1 MKLFP
6 SILSFALAISVSAT
20 GIRLSTPA
28 IFARAAAMESPQ
40 TPDHGGVIEM
50 KYDGFSR
57 ETVVLLKKMSVSCA
71 GMKGNFTESCVSM
84 AVSLHC
90 PGIQLDN
97 VRTVTLELEFAS
109 KDWGQRHSL
118 EQRELT
124 IVADTTTFR
133 AGAMRLVSQTVSV
146 PMRETFDVD
155 ISFGAYRRI
164 AAAQAIEMQVGQS
177 RFELRDKNIAALRD
191 LKNRVRVKV

>member
-1 MKLFP
+1 MKVFR
-6 SILSFALAISVSAT
+6 SILSVALLVICSNSP
-20 GIRLSTPA
+20 IP
-28 IFARAAAMESPQ
+28 RAVASPQ
-40 TPDHGGVIEM
+40 NPDHGGVIEM

-90 PGIQLDN
+90 PGIQLEN
-97 VRTVTLELEFAS
+97 VRSVILELEFAS
-109 KDWGQRHSL
+109 KDWGQRHPL

-124 IVADTTTFR
+124 IVADSTTFK
-133 AGAMRLVSQTVSV
+133 AGQMRLVSQTVSV
-146 PMRETFDVD
+146 PMRETLDVEL
-155 ISFGAYRRI
+155 SFAAYRRI
-164 AAAQAIEMQVGQS
+164 AAAQAIEMQLGNS

-191 LKNRVRVKV
+191 LRNRVKL

>member
-1 MKLFP
+1 MKVIA
-6 SILSFALAISVSAT
+6 SILCFALGICLSTIGVSAT
-20 GIRLSTPA
+20 PA
-28 IFARAAAMESPQ
+28 AVEPPQ

-57 ETVVLLKKMSVSCA
+57 ETVVSLKKMTVSCA

-109 KDWGQRHSL
+109 KDWGQRHPL
-118 EQRELT
+118 EQRELA

-146 PMRETFDVD
+146 PMRETFEVD
-155 ISFGAYRRI
+155 ISFAAYRRI
-164 AAAQAIEMQVGQS
+164 AAAQAIEMQLGQS
-177 RFELRDKNIAALRD
+177 RFELRDKNILALRD

>member
-6 SILSFALAISVSAT
+6 SILGVALAASLSAI
-20 GIRLSTPA
+20 GITSLTSAA
-28 IFARAAAMESPQ
+28 IAFPQ
-40 TPDHGGVIEM
+40 SPDHGGVIEM

-57 ETVVLLKKMSVSCA
+57 ETVVALRKMSVSCA

-90 PGIQLDN
+90 PGIQLDH

-109 KDWGQRHSL
+109 KDWGQRHPL
-118 EQRELT
+118 EQRELA
-124 IVADTTTFR
+124 IVADSTTFK
-133 AGAMRLVSQTVSV
+133 AGRMRLVSQNVSV
-146 PMRETFDVD
+146 PMRETFDVE
-155 ISFGAYRRI
+155 ISYPAYKRI
-164 AAAQAIEMQVGQS
+164 AAAQAIEMQLGNS

-191 LKNRVRVKV
+191 LKNRVKL